1 MGRLRQTTEEIQN
14 ILDEAEGLRPIVEQN
29 AEAMAT
35 LNGDGD
41 GSVESRAEKKIK
53 DNTDSTLST
62 ESENP
67 VMNKVIAEELGKKL
81 EGEVVGTT
89 SPTEGTVGGAYDD
102 TEIRQELTELSAE
115 ITYKTPLDGV
125 VFGNLTGDKVL
136 EKVLK
141 SIWVEK
147 LDESFEFHEKW
158 LFSLLRNT
166 DTPTPQF
173 ILQISLT
180 NGSDVVFT
188 FTSETKAT
196 SLTEITLNGH
206 SSYRNKANIH
216 MVLDFSQYTENA
228 NFGLPASM
236 TSYIMPNELNTSK
249 LDATLYLKGVI
260 NELGTQLE
268 QTKVRIDDALADISA
283 ETNKVSKKT
292 DDLQSATFNPFT
304 RFGEAFAEGIAVP
317 KFVANA
323 NADSTD
329 YLPVPPRIVGRLY
342 LSKDNL
348 NYKISFLTTE
358 KKFISNYAAPSTGV
372 QDVNF
377 VPPSNAAYM
386 VITTYKAYTDQGY
399 LMRQLY
405 PVFVAQEA
413 IKEDVAALKA
423 DTENLGTMQKTTYE
437 MAANTRLSKGLPCNT
452 GKVVLRFDMIEGSN
466 SNSININRYTNNSY
480 NAERLI
486 TGVELGKSYVL
497 DIPEGDDGIWVFLDA
512 GASAYKLVCTIEN
525 KLYERVSSVET
536 KVDELQANQSW
547 KGRTIVC
554 FGDSLTE
561 FKDIDNGKAY
571 ADYIHDITGAE
582 VYNIGIGGSQYR
594 QRMTPVANPTTSSE
608 AYAALDMFNVVKAC
622 CEQEFSKQIAATNYL
637 TANNLDRNDE
647 IIARM
652 QTIDWS
658 KVDIVTFYGGG
669 NDWNNASESWGEPS
683 KDNDDINTTYGAI
696 NEIVRILLTAYPHL
710 RIYWFSPSVSWQ
722 TDSTGQRTD
731 ATWSD
736 NLKKNGTT
744 KEEFAEIVMR
754 VVKAHHLPICDMY
767 NTLGW
772 NQLNFSQFF
781 TDTDGSHPRK
791 GEGTLQTAKKI
802 IAFINANRTF

>member
-1 MGRLRQTTEEIQN
+1 MAYRSKFTGAEVDSLLEQVQKG
-14 ILDEAEGLRPIVEQN
+14 EAG
-29 AEAMAT
+29 
-35 LNGDGD
+35 
-41 GSVESRAEKKIK
+41 GSV
-53 DNTDSTLST
+53 TVDSSLST
-62 ESENP
+62 TSENP
-67 VMNKVIAEELGKKL
+67 VMNKAITEELNKKL

-89 SPTEGTVGGAYDD
+89 SPTEGTVGGSYDD
-102 TEIRQELTELSAE
+102 TEIKKDIADLQAKDKATDAQLATLQQKDTQTEAKLAELSA
-115 ITYKTPLDGV
+115 
-125 VFGNLTGDKVL
+125 
-136 EKVLK
+136 
-141 SIWVEK
+141 
-147 LDESFEFHEKW
+147 
-158 LFSLLRNT
+158 
-166 DTPTPQF
+166 
-173 ILQISLT
+173 
-180 NGSDVVFT
+180 
-188 FTSETKAT
+188 
-196 SLTEITLNGH
+196 
-206 SSYRNKANIH
+206 
-216 MVLDFSQYTENA
+216 
-228 NFGLPASM
+228 
-236 TSYIMPNELNTSK
+236 
-249 LDATLYLKGVI
+249 
-260 NELGTQLE
+260 
-268 QTKVRIDDALADISA
+268 DIG
-283 ETNKVSKKT
+283 KVSDKT
-292 DDLQSATFNPFT
+292 DNLHSATFNPFT
-304 RFGEAFAEGIAVP
+304 RLGEAFAEGIAVP

-329 YLPVPPRIVGRLY
+329 YLPVPPRIVGRMY
-342 LSKDNL
+342 LSNSNP

-377 VPPSNAAYM
+377 MPPSNAAYM

-405 PVFVAQEA
+405 PTFVAQEA

-423 DTENLGTMQKTTYE
+423 DTENLGTMQKTTYD

-452 GKVVLRFDMIEGSN
+452 GKVVLRLDMIEGSN
-466 SNSININRYTNNSY
+466 SNSININRYTNNAY

-486 TGVELGKSYVL
+486 TGAELGKSYVL
-497 DIPEGDDGIWVFLDA
+497 DIPEGDDGIWIFLEA

-525 KLYERVSSVET
+525 KLYERVSSVEG
-536 KVDELQANQSW
+536 KVEELQANQSW

-561 FKDIDNGKAY
+561 FKDIDNEKAY

-594 QRMTPVANPTTSSE
+594 QRMTPVATPTTSSE
-608 AYAALDMFNVVKAC
+608 AYAALDMINMVKAC

-637 TANNLDRNDE
+637 TAANLDRNDE

-669 NDWNNASESWGEPS
+669 NDWNNASESWGEPTLE
-683 KDNDDINTTYGAI
+683 NADINTTYGAI

-722 TDSTGQRTD
+722 TDSSGQRTD

-744 KEEFAEIVMR
+744 KGEFSDIVMG
-754 VVKAHHLPICDMY
+754 VVKRHHIPICDMY

-772 NQLNFSQFF
+772 NKLNFSQFF

-802 IAFINANRTF
+802 ISFINANRTF